1 MREVH
6 GVASSRYSVDNH
18 RVLVVQDAKSV
29 RIDLCGFAE
38 IDLTPEEALHVA
50 SKLARVARLII
61 QKAKE

>member
-1 MREVH
+1 VH
-6 GVASSRYSVDNH
+6 GVASSRYSLDNH
-18 RVLVVQDAKSV
+18 RVLIVQGDKAV
-29 RIDLCGFAE
+29 RLDLCDFTE